1 MLHQPFTL
9 QRLFV
14 HSAVRYNC
22 PIPAPAGREAALR
35 GQHGGSAIDT
45 QEVARIA
52 YKACVEK
59 KATDIR
65 LLEVAG
71 LTIVAD
77 YFVICTAGSSTQA
90 RAIADEVRKQLKDH
104 GKRLL
109 SMEGQQEGWWVLLDF
124 GDVIVHIFQEDARQY
139 YAIDQTWADAEVVQE
154 SEAA

>member
-1 MLHQPFTL
+1 MYNQP
-9 QRLFV
+9 V
-14 HSAVRYNC
+14 
-22 PIPAPAGREAALR
+22 PAGRAGVAPR
-35 GQHGGSAIDT
+35 GQNGGSAIDT

-52 YKACVEK
+52 YLACAEK

-65 LLEVAG
+65 LLEVSG

-90 RAIADEVRKQLKDH
+90 RAIANEVRKKLKEHDKSPI
-104 GKRLL
+104 GV
-109 SMEGQQEGWWVLLDF
+109 EGNAEGWWVLLDF
-124 GDVIVHIFQEDARQY
+124 GDVIVHVFQEDARQF